1 MPPIG
6 NYSLENRRNEKQASR
21 DRDDANLRSGL
32 VSRADLVRENGVFS
46 GFDIPGAVIRR
57 RR

>member
-1 MPPIG
+1 MPVIG
-6 NYSLENRRNEKQASR
+6 HYSPEDRRNEKQASR

-32 VSRADLVRENGVFS
+32 VLRGDLVRENGVFS
-46 GFDIPGAVIRR
+46 SFDIPGAIIRR

>member
-6 NYSLENRRNEKQASR
+6 NYSLEDRRNEKQASR
-21 DRDDANLRSGL
+21 ERDDANLRSGL

-46 GFDIPGAVIRR
+46 SFDISGAIIRR